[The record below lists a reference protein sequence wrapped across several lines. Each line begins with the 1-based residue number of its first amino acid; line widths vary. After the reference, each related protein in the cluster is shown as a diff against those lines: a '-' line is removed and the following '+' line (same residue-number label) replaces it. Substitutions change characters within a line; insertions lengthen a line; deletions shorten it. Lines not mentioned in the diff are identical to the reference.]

1 MVDRLTPPENV
12 TSCYRLT
19 VSYRGTAY
27 AGWQRQK
34 NALAVQEAVEDA
46 LEDLL
51 RSPVR
56 LFAAGRTDAGVHAL
70 GQVAHCTLAEPFPL
84 TGLVHG
90 TNQRLPE
97 DIRILA
103 AHRMPAGFDAR
114 RHALA
119 KAYVYRVYRGR
130 VVPAPLAPWCLG
142 AGAELDLPR
151 MRQALRCL
159 PGRHDF
165 SAFAL
170 AGGSHQTAVRR
181 LFSATADARGRE
193 LVLRFIGDG
202 FLRGMVRSLVGT
214 LLEVAGGQ
222 RSAESFRTLLTDGRR
237 EAAGPTAAAHG
248 LTLEQVFYPPR
259 WRPLDGYET

>member
-1 MVDRLTPPENV
+1 M
-12 TSCYRLT
+12 SYRLT
-19 VSYRGTAY
+19 LSYRGSAY

-34 NALAVQEAVEDA
+34 NAFAVQEAVEDA

-51 RSPVR
+51 RAPVR
-56 LFAAGRTDAGVHAL
+56 VFAAGRTDAGVHAL
-70 GQVAHCTLAEPFPL
+70 GQVAHFTLDVPFPL

-103 AHRMPAGFDAR
+103 THRMPTGFHAR

-119 KAYVYRVYRGR
+119 KEYVYRVFRGR
-130 VVPAPLAPWCLG
+130 VVPPLHAPWSLG
-142 AGAELDLPR
+142 VTAELDLPR
-151 MRQALRCL
+151 LRRALLCL

-170 AGGSHQTAVRR
+170 AGGSHRCAVRR
-181 LFSATADARGRE
+181 LFAANVDDRDRE
-193 LVLRFIGDG
+193 LTFRFIGEG

-214 LLEVAGGQ
+214 LLEVGSGQ
-222 RSAESFRTLLTDGRR
+222 RSTAGFRELLTGGRR
-237 EAAGPTAAAHG
+237 STAGPTAAAHG
-248 LTLEQVFYPPR
+248 LTLERVFYSTR
-259 WRPLDGYET
+259 WQPLAGYEA